1 MRCALPE
8 VSRKDITEL
17 LAQWQG
23 GNQQAMQSL
32 LPLIYDELRRLAQ
45 HHLRG
50 ERSEHTLQST
60 ALVHEAYLRMV
71 KPGSVHF
78 ENRAH
83 FFAIASQL
91 MRQILV
97 DYARNRGAA
106 KRDGGNRVNLGE
118 AAELGQPKGVDLVAL
133 DDALRILSQMSPRQ
147 SRIVELRFFGGLSI
161 EETSAFLGIS
171 PATVE
176 RDWAIARAWLHRE
189 ISGSTPP

>member
-1 MRCALPE
+1 
-8 VSRKDITEL
+8 
-17 LAQWQG
+17 
-23 GNQQAMQSL
+23 MQSL

-106 KRDGGNRVNLGE
+106 KRDGGNRVHLGE

-189 ISGSTPP
+189 ISGSTSP

>member
-1 MRCALPE
+1 MPE
-8 VSRKDITEL
+8 ASRKDITEL

-23 GNQQAMQSL
+23 GNQEALQSL
-32 LPLIYDELRRLAQ
+32 LPLIYNELRRLAQ

-60 ALVHEAYLRMV
+60 ALVHEAYLRMM
-71 KPGSVHF
+71 KPGSLHC

-106 KRDGGNRVNLGE
+106 KRDGGNRVTLSE
-118 AAELGQPKGVDLVAL
+118 AAELGRPKGVDLVAI
-133 DDALRILSQMSPRQ
+133 DDALRTLSQISPRQ

-176 RDWAIARAWLHRE
+176 RDWAIARAWLYRE